1 MYENSSESSYTN
13 VSTRPCRIQYGRWSI
28 DRSPVLKQ
36 SSDESTTTHSS
47 FVHLPY
53 SRRIKQILTPNY
65 VNYYPSTSSSSSSS
79 LSHLSNYERP
89 KSTILSDSTSINHS
103 TFHVNDLRQ
112 RYESKTLVGIVKP
125 MVHQRSYTQL
135 NNTNDESKVPNITIT
150 NSNNRNSIR
159 SLYPPPIPTSSVVY
173 RTRPTPSSHNN
184 TNGQPPIA
192 PRRYSSINTNKPAL
206 SHRSSRTT
214 STSSSIVGI
223 NELSSTISSTE
234 NEQQNDDNMIIV
246 DVKRLEMFYSS
257 VGTLVKSARS
267 IARLYIATTRQIAN
281 FEDWSCQQLGV
292 PIWIYNTGANLK
304 RTRQVQLMLAQHE
317 SCFALWSSLI
327 SDQAELR
334 LPKDNYITCWLPE
347 SNMLAIFKFE
357 RSDACRLFFRHYY
370 EILEYE
376 RRINLANPPPLPAD
390 NSNNNNNN
398 NNNNNT
404 SQQNNNNNTK
414 EIPRRYSR
422 LRTISNKQDKEQQ
435 QQEFEL
441 RRCRSLSKT
450 RTVKKSD
457 ISGPINFEHVNH
469 ISNCSNQ
476 QKLRPLSGSIT
487 LRSLHASMS
496 QLNNNGTIIERFFNQ
511 NKKRASTSFEPRT
524 TAV

>member
-1 MYENSSESSYTN
+1 MYDNSSEPFYTN
-13 VSTRPCRIQYGRWSI
+13 ISTRACRLQHSGWSLE
-28 DRSPVLKQ
+28 RSNVLKQ
-36 SSDESTTTHSS
+36 SSDASTETLSPS
-47 FVHLPY
+47 FCYPYPQRPKQTLP
-53 SRRIKQILTPNY
+53 PNY
-65 VNYYPSTSSSSSSS
+65 TNYYPSPSSSPAP
-79 LSHLSNYERP
+79 HISNYERP
-89 KSTILSDSTSINHS
+89 KSTILYESTPKNNS

-135 NNTNDESKVPNITIT
+135 NSSNNDSKVPGMPMNNGFHH
-150 NSNNRNSIR
+150 NSTR
-159 SLYPPPIPTSSVVY
+159 SLYPPPIPQTLSSSSLTSPIAY
-173 RTRPTPSSHNN
+173 RARPTPSHNN
-184 TNGQPPIA
+184 TNGQPPMA
-192 PRRYSSINTNKPAL
+192 PRRYSSISMNKRTS

-223 NELSSTISSTE
+223 NELSSAVSPHQNEHQNGDTTIA
-234 NEQQNDDNMIIV
+234 V

-267 IARLYIATTRQIAN
+267 IARLYITTTRQLAN

-304 RTRQVQLMLAQHE
+304 RTRQVQLILAQHE
-317 SCFALWSSLI
+317 SCFAVWSSLI
-327 SDQAELR
+327 SDHAELR

-347 SNMLAIFKFE
+347 SNMLAVFKFE
-357 RSDACRLFFRHYY
+357 RNDTCRLFFRHYY

-376 RRINLANPPPLPAD
+376 RRMNLANPPPLPAESND
-390 NSNNNNNN
+390 LQQNNNNNN
-398 NNNNNT
+398 NNSNN
-404 SQQNNNNNTK
+404 K

-422 LRTISNKQDKEQQ
+422 LKTISNKPDKEQQ
-435 QQEFEL
+435 QQQFEL
-441 RRCRSLSKT
+441 RRCRSLSKI

-469 ISNCSNQ
+469 ISNGSSQ
-476 QKLRPLSGSIT
+476 PKPRPLSGSVT

-496 QLNNNGTIIERFFNQ
+496 HLPNSGSIMERFFNQ
-511 NKKRASTSFEPRT
+511 NKKRASASFEPRT